1 MAKRQRR
8 RGGRQ
13 QQEKEQAKYWKP
25 LHVSLDGPKQHGGG
39 NDASASFNDG
49 DNDDGDFTFTGKHES
64 SKNNH
69 YDNAEL
75 QKQANRDLP
84 VQPGEDIAFFY
95 GLEVLDSSQYE
106 LVSENS
112 TGKGNKNGEK
122 QQRLVFRTATT
133 DGSRGS
139 GKEDPMDHDDTSKPT
154 SDKKKRKRTTTND
167 DNGTDDRKE
176 EDIGDEHSED
186 KAEIAKDGGS
196 IPDNTLPNDTGSSK
210 SKEKKNAKK
219 KKKKKKRKLD
229 GERNVA
235 TVSDAC
241 SSSENQGEDSK
252 GKEESYTPVHPSPTT
267 EQVMKVQLNWSHAS
281 GGAVLHDKLCQ
292 SLASMG
298 YYQPT
303 PIQSETLSASIMGR
317 RNLVGAAPTGSG
329 KTLAFLLPIVQ
340 HLLDERGEATNEND
354 TKVDLSGSTGRESSS
369 SSGEAP
375 AVQALIVTPTR
386 ELALQIHHEC
396 DKLVQRQC
404 VSLVGGIALVK
415 QDRLLSQIKPR
426 VIVGTPGRLWA
437 MVRGEICFDP
447 SGILCVLL
455 AFVV

>member
-122 QQRLVFRTATT
+122 QQRLVFRTTT
-133 DGSRGS
+133 TEGSRGS
-139 GKEDPMDHDDTSKPT
+139 AKEDTIENDTSKPK
-154 SDKKKRKRTTTND
+154 SDKKKRKRPTSID

-176 EDIGDEHSED
+176 ESIEDGDSEFVID
-186 KAEIAKDGGS
+186 SDS
-196 IPDNTLPNDTGSSK
+196 IPDNTSPKNTDSSK
-210 SKEKKNAKK
+210 RKEKKNAKK
-219 KKKKKKRKLD
+219 KKKKRKLD
-229 GERNVA
+229 GEPSVA
-235 TVSDAC
+235 TVSDAH
-241 SSSENQGEDSK
+241 SSSEKKGEDSN
-252 GKEESYTPVHPSPTT
+252 GKEESSTTLHPSPTT
-267 EQVMKVQLNWSHAS
+267 EQVMKVQLNWSQAS

-340 HLLDERGEATNEND
+340 HLLDERDEATNEAD
-354 TKVDLSGSTGRESSS
+354 TKVDISTSTAVSRESSS
-369 SSGEAP
+369 SSAEAP

-386 ELALQIHHEC
+386 ELALQIHNEC
-396 DKLVQRQC
+396 DKLIQKQC

-415 QDRLLSQIKPR
+415 QERLLSQIKPR
-426 VIVGTPGRLWA
+426 IIVGTPGRLWA
-437 MVRGEICFDP
+437 MVSAEVCFDP
-447 SGILCVLL
+447 SEIFCVCWF
-455 AFVV
+455 AQ

>member
-122 QQRLVFRTATT
+122 QQRLVFRTTT
-133 DGSRGS
+133 TEGSRGS
-139 GKEDPMDHDDTSKPT
+139 AKEDTIENDTSKPK
-154 SDKKKRKRTTTND
+154 SDKKKRKRPTSID

-176 EDIGDEHSED
+176 ESIEDGDSEFVID
-186 KAEIAKDGGS
+186 SDS
-196 IPDNTLPNDTGSSK
+196 IPDNTSPKNTDSSK
-210 SKEKKNAKK
+210 RKEKKNAKK
-219 KKKKKKRKLD
+219 KKKKRKLD
-229 GERNVA
+229 GEPSVA
-235 TVSDAC
+235 TVSDAH
-241 SSSENQGEDSK
+241 SSSEKKGEDSN
-252 GKEESYTPVHPSPTT
+252 GKEESSTTLHPSPTT
-267 EQVMKVQLNWSHAS
+267 EQVMKVQLNWSQAS

-340 HLLDERGEATNEND
+340 HLLDERDEATNGAD
-354 TKVDLSGSTGRESSS
+354 TKVDISTSTTVSRESSS
-369 SSGEAP
+369 SSAEAP

-386 ELALQIHHEC
+386 ELALQIHNEC
-396 DKLVQRQC
+396 DKLIQKQC

-415 QDRLLSQIKPR
+415 QERLLSQIKPR
-426 VIVGTPGRLWA
+426 IIVGTPGRLWA
-437 MVRGEICFDP
+437 MVSAEVCFDP
-447 SGILCVLL
+447 SEIFCVCWF
-455 AFVV
+455 AQ